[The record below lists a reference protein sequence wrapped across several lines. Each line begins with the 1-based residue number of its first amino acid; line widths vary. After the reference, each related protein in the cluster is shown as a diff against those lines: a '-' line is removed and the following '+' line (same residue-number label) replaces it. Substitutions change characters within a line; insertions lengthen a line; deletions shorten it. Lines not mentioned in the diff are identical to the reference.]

1 MTKFRCL
8 ALTLVLLST
17 LALVGCEQVSD
28 EFDEIIGR
36 EAPSDIGDD
45 RPLYDLNG
53 HFNTDD
59 SQGCATNRGGGGANV
74 SPSDVKIT
82 QTGNHLIMEL
92 ISTGDLAV
100 GRVSGNRFYVSNSGR
115 SRISQSHCDYEFFG
129 IVHDDNS
136 LNGEERA
143 DCV

>member
-1 MTKFRCL
+1 
-8 ALTLVLLST
+8 
-17 LALVGCEQVSD
+17 
-28 EFDEIIGR
+28 
-36 EAPSDIGDD
+36 
-45 RPLYDLNG
+45 
-53 HFNTDD
+53 
-59 SQGCATNRGGGGANV
+59 
-74 SPSDVKIT
+74 
-82 QTGNHLIMEL
+82 MEL

-143 DCV
+143 DCVSNLNITCPDTKLNRIQN